1 MYIPHFLMILVF
13 GWRMYT
19 HALKILND
27 QEGPWSLHLTTMNRK
42 RSESSLRAA
51 VHGSVNLTCSD
62 SLLDNAM

>member
-1 MYIPHFLMILVF
+1 MYSPHFLMILVF

-27 QEGPWSLHLTTMNRK
+27 QEGTWSLHLTTMNRK

-51 VHGSVNLTCSD
+51 VHVTCSD
-62 SLLDNAM
+62 SLLDNVM